1 MAGAALRLKMA
12 FSSTSPSITLGARAP
27 CAAAAAMWARVPKNV
42 KKPQGENQNVIWGLS
57 NMFDFVNFVFFHPG
71 IH

>member
-42 KKPQGENQNVIWGLS
+42 KKPQGEKGRTFKKSKML
-57 NMFDFVNFVFFHPG
+57 FG
-71 IH
+71 A